1 MVSGN
6 SLIQHSVEPEGRGN
20 PVISLLARKL
30 IIGLAWFEVACTIAL
45 TCLAVWFFFSG
56 ESGGLIGGGLAL
68 VFAACMLILA
78 RRTFRHY
85 RQLPL

>member
-6 SLIQHSVEPEGRGN
+6 SQIRHSVEPEGRGN

-30 IIGLAWFEVACTIAL
+30 IIALAWFEVACTIAF

-56 ESGGLIGGGLAL
+56 GSGGLIGGGLAL
-68 VFAACMLILA
+68 VFAAWMLVLA

-85 RQLPL
+85 RQLRP